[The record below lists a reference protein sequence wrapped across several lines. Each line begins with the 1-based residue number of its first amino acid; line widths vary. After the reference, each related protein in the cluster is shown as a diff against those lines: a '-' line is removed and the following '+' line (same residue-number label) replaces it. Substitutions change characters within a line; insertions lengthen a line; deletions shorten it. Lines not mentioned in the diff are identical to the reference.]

1 MGLDTNTKTTW
12 PLVGRIALAAA
23 CVIVTILSLSRLGID
38 EWNTFLEWLSQSLH
52 NNPLGFAIIVAGIV
66 NLFLLF
72 GLYLWGDKRTR
83 QVLLPMCILLPPY
96 LLLFQYIIFLF
107 PIVNLILL
115 LALIPCAIEAIIRKK
130 TLLGIM
136 AALWAFY
143 LLAGLYICAEFWS
156 AISHLAK

>member
-66 NLFLLF
+66 NL
-72 GLYLWGDKRTR
+72 
-83 QVLLPMCILLPPY
+83 
-96 LLLFQYIIFLF
+96 
-107 PIVNLILL
+107 ILL
-115 LALIPCAIEAIIRKK
+115 LALIPCAIEAIVRKK